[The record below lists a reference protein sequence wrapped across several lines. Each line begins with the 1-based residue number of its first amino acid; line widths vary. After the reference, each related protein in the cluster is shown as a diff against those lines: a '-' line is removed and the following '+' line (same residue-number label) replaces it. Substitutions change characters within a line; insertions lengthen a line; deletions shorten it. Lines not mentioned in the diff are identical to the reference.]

1 MFYYNSII
9 KRELAEEAKK
19 IAGKVFYASP
29 PDIYTGVVFAYL
41 QKKYLHINMPMSIG
55 GSSEKSLGIGGA
67 DSIYKPNLNNTA
79 SSFELRNLK
88 EMNMDYHD
96 FFVPYFSGEEGAL
109 VIASKLAKKIFFNNK
124 ADIDLNMR
132 NFFRSCI
139 KSLFEDECFE
149 FKKEELYDCIKNY
162 RDKSIVSW
170 YEENYYYN
178 KSFTGFK
185 NYQLSPLKPLYND
198 KGGLIVNSSNFGVTN
213 VFEAAQLYRN
223 IVGY

>member
-1 MFYYNSII
+1 MF
-9 KRELAEEAKK
+9 
-19 IAGKVFYASP
+19 
-29 PDIYTGVVFAYL
+29 
-41 QKKYLHINMPMSIG
+41 
-55 GSSEKSLGIGGA
+55 
-67 DSIYKPNLNNTA
+67 
-79 SSFELRNLK
+79 
-88 EMNMDYHD
+88 
-96 FFVPYFSGEEGAL
+96 
-109 VIASKLAKKIFFNNK
+109 NK

-162 RDKSIVSW
+162 GDKSIVSW